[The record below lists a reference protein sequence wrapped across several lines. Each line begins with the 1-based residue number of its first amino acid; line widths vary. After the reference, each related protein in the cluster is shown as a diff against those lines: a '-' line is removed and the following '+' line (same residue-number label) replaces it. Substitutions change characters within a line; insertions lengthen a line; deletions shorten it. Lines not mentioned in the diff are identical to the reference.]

1 VTKASEAET
10 VWFSFIVYKNK
21 AHRTAVNKKVMAYFE
36 KKYAKE
42 NMPMPFDVA
51 KMAYGGFRTIV
62 SA

>member
-1 VTKASEAET
+1 

-21 AHRTAVNKKVMAYFE
+21 AHRTAANKKVMAYFE